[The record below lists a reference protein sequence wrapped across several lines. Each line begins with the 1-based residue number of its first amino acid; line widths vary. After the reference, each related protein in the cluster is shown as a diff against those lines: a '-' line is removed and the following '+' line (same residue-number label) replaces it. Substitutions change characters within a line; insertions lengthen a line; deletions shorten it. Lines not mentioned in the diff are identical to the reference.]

1 MHSSTQKRLE
11 DSFTAV
17 PPAVDGP
24 ANSRRGV
31 WTGTVAAPAG
41 ERPDPAFRE
50 VLADDVGSAQE
61 RRRLR
66 HRAQRDAITRRVRTL
81 VGVGLIAIGA
91 LLVLAAVFTLAAHVR
106 LQGRPTGYA
115 NGPGSS
121 TWTVPSGSVVMPRA
135 FVSWRSPVPSGRI
148 AKI

>member
-17 PPAVDGP
+17 PHAVDGP

-31 WTGTVAAPAG
+31 WTGTVAARAG
-41 ERPDPAFRE
+41 ERRDPTLRG

-66 HRAQRDAITRRVRTL
+66 HRAQQQAITRRVRTL
-81 VGVGLIAIGA
+81 VGAGFIAIGA
-91 LLVLAAVFTLAAHVR
+91 LLLLAAVFTLAGRALPLTLLR
-106 LQGRPTGYA
+106 GRPGTCSG
-115 NGPGSS
+115 
-121 TWTVPSGSVVMPRA
+121 TVLIAAGMLIATARRRRRRA
-135 FVSWRSPVPSGRI
+135 L
-148 AKI
+148 